1 MLFSFN
7 AYDDKFIV
15 FAYGI
20 LLKLQLLVIL
30 EIYYTLKYNKCI
42 TCRNGGRYGRIY
54 RQIGKNVNC
63 AIMCVSNEPCMIK
76 E

>member
-1 MLFSFN
+1 MLLSFN

-30 EIYYTLKYNKCI
+30 EIIIL
-42 TCRNGGRYGRIY
+42 
-54 RQIGKNVNC
+54 
-63 AIMCVSNEPCMIK
+63 
-76 E
+76 

>member
-15 FAYGI
+15 FAHGI

-30 EIYYTLKYNKCI
+30 EIIIL
-42 TCRNGGRYGRIY
+42 
-54 RQIGKNVNC
+54 
-63 AIMCVSNEPCMIK
+63 
-76 E
+76 